1 MKTTELKPNRCLPV
15 SGTVWVFTLLCLV
28 AIHHL
33 SVAQGSKPVQ
43 VGVQEWAP
51 KNLDVTV
58 FRNGDPIPEAKTEAQ
73 WKKAWL
79 EKKPA
84 WCYYNNDPANGPK
97 YGKLYN
103 WFAVNDPRGISPEGW
118 RIPTRTEW
126 HDLVKAM
133 AETPGKKLKS
143 KTGWADQGNGTDQA
157 GFSALPAGARYISGS
172 FGDLGKYTFFWT
184 ATAEG
189 SSSNERSR
197 AIYRTLSYRELDV
210 DSTGL
215 YSVLYKGAGL
225 SVRCVRRVSFNTFA
239 VKPLGVP
246 NDGIMFVDHEAT
258 GRSGHVGLA
267 LTECKNG
274 DILAFYMNTNGKIW
288 DGHGTAGWTEYK
300 RSRDGGKTWEKPAI
314 LEYSKKVWDQNKN
327 LVESR
332 DFLSFFCAYV
342 SSVVTLPNGDIL
354 AMISQ
359 RTPRTTMQW
368 QRKPLYVISHDNGQT
383 WDEPKILDE
392 SATIEDVSL
401 THSDGGTVVHNGVI
415 YSVFIGKLG
424 MGEYSLYAS
433 RDNGKTFQ
441 KLSDNIFK
449 KRSWKEN
456 FYYAAI
462 NVIEGGKLI
471 IYGYNQEDEHNL
483 PYIVSEDEG
492 KTWSEIKTTY
502 LEKRIRSAQ
511 LSDKIGDYYFM
522 SGRSGN
528 EGADPMNLV
537 LYTSKNGIDWDRGIF
552 LNKVQKAID
561 SYSAVEVIGKY
572 SPRTPKRLLIQASD
586 GYGIGSRSNV
596 KHYWVENI
604 PQPLK

>member
-1 MKTTELKPNRCLPV
+1 M
-15 SGTVWVFTLLCLV
+15 
-28 AIHHL
+28 AL
-33 SVAQGSKPVQ
+33 SQLSFAQVSKPIQ
-43 VGVQEWAP
+43 VGIQEWAP
-51 KNLDVTV
+51 TNLDVAV
-58 FRNGDPIPEAKTEAQ
+58 FRNGDPIPEARTEAQ
-73 WKKAWL
+73 WKRAWL
-79 EKKPA
+79 DRKPA
-84 WCYYNNDPANGPK
+84 WCYYNNDPANGKK

-103 WFAVNDPRGISPEGW
+103 WFAVNDPRGICPDGW
-118 RIPTRTEW
+118 RIPSNVEW
-126 HDLVKAM
+126 RELVKAM
-133 AETPGKKLKS
+133 GNNSAKKLKA
-143 KTGWADQGNGTDQA
+143 KTGWDGTGSGTDQI
-157 GFSALPAGARYISGS
+157 GFSALPAGARYVDGA

-184 ATAEG
+184 ATSEPSG
-189 SSSNERSR
+189 STHERNR
-197 AIYRTLSYRELDV
+197 AWYRTLSYREAEV

-225 SVRCVRRVSFNTFA
+225 SVRCIRRVSLNTFSF
-239 VKPLGVP
+239 KPAGVP

-300 RSRDGGKTWEKPAI
+300 RSRDGGKTWEKPVI
-314 LEYSKKVWDQNKN
+314 LEYSKKIWDQNKN
-327 LVESR
+327 LIESR

-368 QRKPLYVISHDNGQT
+368 QRKPLYMVSHDNGQS

-392 SATIEDVSL
+392 NATIEEVSL
-401 THSDGGTVVHNGVI
+401 THSDGGTVVHNGVV
-415 YSVFIGKLG
+415 YSVYIGKLG

-483 PYIVSEDEG
+483 PYIISEDG
-492 KTWSEIKTTY
+492 GTTWSEIKTTY

-528 EGADPMNLV
+528 EGEEPMNLV
-537 LYTSKNGIDWDRGIF
+537 LYTSKNGIDWDRGIY
-552 LNKVQKAID
+552 LNKIQKAID
-561 SYSAVEVIGKY
+561 SYSALEVIGKY
-572 SPRTPKRLLIQASD
+572 NSTVPKRLLIQASD

-596 KHYWVENI
+596 KQYWVENI
-604 PQPLK
+604 PQSKK